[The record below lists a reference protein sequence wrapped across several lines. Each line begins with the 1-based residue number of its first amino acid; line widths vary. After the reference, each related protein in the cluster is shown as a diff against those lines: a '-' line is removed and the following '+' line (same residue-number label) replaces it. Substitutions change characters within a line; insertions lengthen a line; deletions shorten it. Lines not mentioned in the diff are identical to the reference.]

1 MQVQFPTDID
11 LQDRELELDEE
22 QGMFEHFRMVVDQGQ
37 NPLRIDKFMASHM
50 EDTSRHRV
58 QLAIKEGYVKLGD
71 KTAKANMIV
80 RPGDVIRFIMPYR
93 RRGME
98 ILPQDIPLDIVY
110 EDEDLLVVNKPAG
123 MVVHPGHGNFD
134 GTLVNAL
141 AFYLGIP
148 EGTDAGDGHMGILVH
163 RIDKDTSGLLVV
175 AKNDEA
181 QLGLAGQFFKHTI
194 ERCYNAIVW
203 GDIKDDEGTVD
214 APIERDP
221 NDRIRFRVAR
231 EDGNGKNAVTHYK
244 VLKRYGFVTFVEC
257 RLETGRTHQIR
268 VHMSHIGHPLFN
280 DQRYGGSEIR
290 KGTVYAK
297 YKQFIANCFEMCPRQ
312 ALHARTLGFEHPSTG
327 KWMQFSSEL
336 PADMTGLLERWDRFT
351 NNNRTYEE

>member
-1 MQVQFPTDID
+1 MQVQFPPDID
-11 LQDRELELDEE
+11 LQERELELDEE

-110 EDEDLLVVNKPAG
+110 EDEDVLIVNKPAG

-148 EGTDAGDGHMGILVH
+148 EGTGAQDRQGYKRPAGGC
-163 RIDKDTSGLLVV
+163 
-175 AKNDEA
+175 
-181 QLGLAGQFFKHTI
+181 Q
-194 ERCYNAIVW
+194 
-203 GDIKDDEGTVD
+203 
-214 APIERDP
+214 
-221 NDRIRFRVAR
+221 DR
-231 EDGNGKNAVTHYK
+231 
-244 VLKRYGFVTFVEC
+244 
-257 RLETGRTHQIR
+257 
-268 VHMSHIGHPLFN
+268 
-280 DQRYGGSEIR
+280 
-290 KGTVYAK
+290 
-297 YKQFIANCFEMCPRQ
+297 
-312 ALHARTLGFEHPSTG
+312 
-327 KWMQFSSEL
+327 
-336 PADMTGLLERWDRFT
+336 
-351 NNNRTYEE
+351 

>member
-1 MQVQFPTDID
+1 MQVQFPPDID
-11 LQDRELELDEE
+11 LQERELELDEE

-37 NPLRIDKFMASHM
+37 NPVRIDKFMASHM

-58 QLAIKEGYVKLGD
+58 QLAIKEGYVRLGE

-110 EDEDLLVVNKPAG
+110 EDDDLLIVNKPAG

-181 QLGLAGQFFKHTI
+181 QISLAGQFFRHTI

-203 GDIKDDEGTVD
+203 GDLKEDEGTVD

-221 NDRIRFRVAR
+221 NDRLRFRVAR
-231 EDGNGKNAVTHYK
+231 EEGNGKNAVTHYK
-244 VLKRYGFVTFVEC
+244 VLRRFGFVTFVEC

-280 DQRYGGSEIR
+280 DQRYGGAEIR

-327 KWMQFSSEL
+327 KWIQFDSEL
-336 PADMTGLLERWDRFT
+336 PADMKGLLDRWERFT
-351 NNNRTYEE
+351 ENNRTYEE

>member
-1 MQVQFPTDID
+1 MLVQFPPDIE
-11 LQDRELELDEE
+11 LQEKELELDEE
-22 QGMFEHFRMVVDQGQ
+22 QGMFEHFRVVVDQGQ
-37 NPLRIDKFMASHM
+37 APVRIDKFMASHM

-58 QLAIKEGYVKLGD
+58 QLAIKKGYVKLGE
-71 KTAKANMIV
+71 KTAKANLIV

-93 RRGME
+93 RRGLE
-98 ILPQDIPLDIVY
+98 IIPQDIPLDIVY
-110 EDEDLLVVNKPAG
+110 EDEHLLVVNKPAG

-175 AKNDEA
+175 AKDDEA
-181 QLGLAGQFFKHTI
+181 QLGLAGQFFRHTI
-194 ERCYNAIVW
+194 ERRYNAIVW
-203 GDIKDDEGTVD
+203 GDLKEDEGTVD

-221 NDRIRFRVAR
+221 NDRLRFRVAR

-297 YKQFIANCFEMCPRQ
+297 YKQFIANCFDMCPRQ
-312 ALHARTLGFEHPSTG
+312 ALHARTLGFEHPVTG
-327 KWMQFSSEL
+327 KWMQFDSEL